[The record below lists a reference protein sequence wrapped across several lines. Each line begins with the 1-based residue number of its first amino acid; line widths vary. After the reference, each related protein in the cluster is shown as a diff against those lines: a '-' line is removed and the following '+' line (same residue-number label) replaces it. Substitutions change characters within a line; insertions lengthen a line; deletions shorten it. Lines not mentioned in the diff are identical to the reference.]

1 MAGDYITFRP
11 MITLIIIA
19 ITVFVSITSM
29 DNHSLKNKLLFN
41 PYMIHHRKEW
51 YRFFT
56 GAFIHADWI
65 HLLFNMYALYM
76 FGAAVEMKYLYLFE
90 DKGGLFFILLYVLGI
105 LMSTF
110 YSYEKH
116 KNNVYYNAL
125 GASGAVS
132 GVVFSFIILEP
143 TRDLGLLFL
152 PSIDIPA
159 YLFGVIFLAIEYYLG
174 KRGNTNIGHDAH
186 FWGAIHGVV
195 FTIVLKPSL
204 VASFIEQVSR

>member
-1 MAGDYITFRP
+1 

-19 ITVFVSITSM
+19 ITVFTSITSM

-56 GAFIHADWI
+56 GAFIHADWL
-65 HLLFNMYALYM
+65 HLAFNMFSLYM
-76 FGAAVEMKYLYLFE
+76 FGGSVEREYSYLFGE
-90 DKGGLFFILLYVLGI
+90 KGLLFFILLYVLGI
-105 LMSTF
+105 VMASF
-110 YSYEKH
+110 YSYEKN

-132 GVVFSFIILEP
+132 AVVFSYIILFP
-143 TRDLGLLFL
+143 TQKLLFL
-152 PSIDIPA
+152 FLPFPIPA
-159 YLFGVIFLAIEYYLG
+159 YLFGIIFLGVEYYLG

-195 FTIVLKPSL
+195 FTIILKPSL
-204 VASFIEQVSR
+204 IASFIEQVRQ

>member
-1 MAGDYITFRP
+1 

-19 ITVFVSITSM
+19 ITVITSIAAM

-41 PYMIHHRKEW
+41 AYMIHHRKEW

-65 HLLFNMYALYM
+65 HLMFNMYALFM
-76 FGAAVEMKYLYLFE
+76 FGGEVERRYNYLFE
-90 DKGGLFFILLYVLGI
+90 GKGILFFILLYGLGI
-105 LMSTF
+105 LMSVF

-116 KNNVYYNAL
+116 KNDVHYNAL

-132 GVVFSFIILEP
+132 SVVFAFIILEP
-143 TRDLGLLFL
+143 TAQLGLLFL
-152 PSIDIPA
+152 PFYIPA
-159 YLFGVIFLAIEYYLG
+159 YLFGLIFLAVEYYLG

-204 VASFIEQVSR
+204 AVSFMDQIRQ